1 MVISLKTLRKLREA
15 FMAKNSPKRGKS
27 AANGNAP
34 APYTKHKKTP
44 HKYSPA
50 YYKWRADRLA
60 GRVQTKVQDWKA
72 EDRSEVRQFKMAA
85 E

>member
-15 FMAKNSPKRGKS
+15 FMAKNRRQHGKS

-44 HKYSPA
+44 YKYSPA

-60 GRVQTKVQDWKA
+60 GRVQTKTQDWKA
-72 EDRSEVRQFKMAA
+72 EDREQVRQYRMAA

>member
-27 AANGNAP
+27 ARNGNRP
-34 APYTKHKKTP
+34 APYTKYQKTP
-44 HKYSPA
+44 YRYSEKYT
-50 YYKWRADRLA
+50 KWRSDRLA
-60 GRVQTKVQDWKA
+60 GRVQTRAQDWKA
-72 EDRSEVRQFKMAA
+72 EDREQVRQYRMAA

>member
-1 MVISLKTLRKLREA
+1 MVITLKALRKLRVT
-15 FMAKNSPKRGKS
+15 FMAKNSPKKGKS

-44 HKYSPA
+44 YRYSPA
-50 YYKWRADRLA
+50 YYQWRSDRLA
-60 GRVQTKVQDWKA
+60 GRVKAKAQDWRA
-72 EDRSEVRQFKMAA
+72 EDREALRQYKMAA

>member
-15 FMAKNSPKRGKS
+15 FMAKNRRQHGKS

-34 APYTKHKKTP
+34 SPYTKYNKIP
-44 HKYSPA
+44 YRYSEKYN
-50 YYKWRADRLA
+50 KWRSDRLA
-60 GRVQTKVQDWKA
+60 GRVTVQKDGWKS
-72 EDRSEVRQFKMAA
+72 EDREQIRSYRIAA